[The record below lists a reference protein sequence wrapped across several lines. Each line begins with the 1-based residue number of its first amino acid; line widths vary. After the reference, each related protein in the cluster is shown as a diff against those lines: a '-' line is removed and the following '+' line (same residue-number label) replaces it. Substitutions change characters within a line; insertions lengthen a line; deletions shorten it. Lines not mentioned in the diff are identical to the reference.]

1 MFFVYVSFS
10 FLFLLFFENARI
22 VFFLN
27 PFFYEEIG
35 LFLCFFMNVF
45 FVFVFLCF
53 FYEESGLNPTREHDK
68 RVQ

>member
-1 MFFVYVSFS
+1 MKGVLVFFFS
-10 FLFLLFFENARI
+10 FLFWKRSDS
-22 VFFLN
+22 FFLN